1 MSVPSGRVEAAAHEA
16 GSRTAEPN
24 RADRLIRQHPVLA
37 YFILTFVV
45 SWSLLLLI
53 GGRDL
58 FSGVDWDVSPVFGL
72 AIIAMLTGPTVA
84 SLVLTARLAG
94 RAGVRDMFSRLRRW
108 RVAVRWYAVALLTAP
123 AVVLAVNLGLWLTSS
138 AFRPPILSDE
148 ATAVALLAGF
158 GVGLTTVLEELGW
171 TGFAIPRLRLRHGA
185 FAAALIVGVIW
196 AAWHLLQV
204 IWVGSSTSGGVPM
217 APYLALYFLFAVAS
231 LTAYR
236 VLMVWVHDATGSLL
250 VVTLMHAS
258 YAACTLQIDL
268 LVPKL
273 TGGDLLVQ
281 GWVLSAALW
290 LVVAGVAL
298 SRQRE
303 LAGQGEAREPA
314 PPAAARSL

>member
-1 MSVPSGRVEAAAHEA
+1 MNGIDRV
-16 GSRTAEPN
+16 
-24 RADRLIRQHPVLA
+24 IRERPVLS
-37 YFILTFVV
+37 YFILTFIV

-53 GGRDL
+53 GGYDL
-58 FSGVDWDVSPVFGL
+58 FSGVDWDESSLFGL

-84 SLVLTARLAG
+84 SLVLTWRLAG
-94 RAGVRDMFSRLRRW
+94 RAGVRDLSSRMRRW
-108 RVAVRWYAVALLTAP
+108 RVAIRWYAVALLTAP
-123 AVVLAVNLGLWLTSS
+123 VVVLGVSLGLWLTSS
-138 AFRPPILSDE
+138 AFRPPIFSDE
-148 ATAVALLAGF
+148 ATAAALLAGF

-171 TGFAIPRLRLRHGA
+171 TGFAIPRLRLRHSA
-185 FAAALIVGVIW
+185 FATGVIVGVIW
-196 AAWHLLQV
+196 AGWHLLQV

-236 VLMVWVHDATGSLL
+236 VLMVWVHDATGSLF

-268 LVPKL
+268 LVPRL
-273 TGGDLLVQ
+273 TGRDLLVQ

-298 SRQRE
+298 WRRRE
-303 LAGQGEAREPA
+303 LARQGAPRQPS

>member
-1 MSVPSGRVEAAAHEA
+1 MTGV
-16 GSRTAEPN
+16 
-24 RADRLIRQHPVLA
+24 DRLIRDRPVLS
-37 YFILTFVV
+37 YFVLTFVV
-45 SWSLLLLI
+45 SWTLLLLI
-53 GGRDL
+53 GGSDL
-58 FSGVDWDVSPVFGL
+58 FSGVDWDASSLFGL

-94 RAGVRDMFSRLRRW
+94 RAGIRDLFSRLRRG
-108 RVAVRWYAVALLTAP
+108 RVGIRWYAVALLTAP
-123 AVVLAVNLGLWLTSS
+123 LVVLAVNLGLWLTSP

-171 TGFAIPRLRLRHGA
+171 TGFAVPRLGLRHSA
-185 FAAALIVGVIW
+185 FTTALIVGVVW

-236 VLMVWVHDATGSLL
+236 VLMVWVHDATASLF

-258 YAACTLQIDL
+258 YAACTMPIGL
-268 LVPKL
+268 LHPKL
-273 TGGDLLVQ
+273 SGEHLLAQ

-298 SRQRE
+298 SRRRE
-303 LAGQGEAREPA
+303 LARQGAARPPA